1 MSRIR
6 SFIGQQSGRVMT
18 VGAAAVVAGA
28 IAAPLA
34 TGAND
39 GSTLKGGQRN
49 GTFTSETKIIANN
62 GAFGTRQSN
71 LGAGGGAIYGC
82 RAANAGR
89 GCIEASNL
97 NNGQAFNF
105 RFRGPIGGTITTNAT
120 TPTAQA
126 QAKPFTTNA
135 TSVATGLNADRLD
148 GQHAADQ
155 EGNEAGV
162 TVDATT
168 GSGGCCVGQD
178 RLRRQRGGGMISE
191 AAHRGPGRSFYSGT
205 DRIDRKTARA
215 CPQWRRVIR
224 QPARQRSAA
233 GQRGAI
239 FADASLELGQA
250 PPGNQDDVPPS

>member
-6 SFIGQQSGRVMT
+6 TFIGQHSGRVMT

-34 TGAND
+34 TGANE

-49 GTFTSETKIIANN
+49 GTFSSETKVIANN

-89 GCIEASNL
+89 GCVEASNL

-105 RFRGPIGGTITTNAT
+105 RFRGPVGGTINTNAS
-120 TPTAQA
+120 TPEARD

-135 TSVATGLNADRLD
+135 TGVATGLNADRVDGLDAQQIVDQAVAKAQPKIAVVQAD
-148 GQHAADQ
+148 GQATNARGITSTREAEGQYLIKADADISKCAPTATAYQ
-155 EGNEAGV
+155 AGANGANV
-162 TVDATT
+162 ALEPVDATQFRVHTQTNT
-168 GSGGCCVGQD
+168 GTAAD
-178 RLRRQRGGGMISE
+178 RQFSL
-191 AAHRGPGRSFYSGT
+191 
-205 DRIDRKTARA
+205 
-215 CPQWRRVIR
+215 
-224 QPARQRSAA
+224 
-233 GQRGAI
+233 AI
-239 FADASLELGQA
+239 
-250 PPGNQDDVPPS
+250 NC

>member
-6 SFIGQQSGRVMT
+6 TFIGQHTGRVMT

-49 GTFTSETKIIANN
+49 GTFTSETKVIANN

-71 LGAGGGAIYGC
+71 LGSGGGAIYGC
-82 RAANAGR
+82 RAANTGR

-105 RFRGPIGGTITTNAT
+105 RFRGPVGGSINTNAT
-120 TPTAQA
+120 TPAVRD

-135 TSVATGLNADRLD
+135 TGVATGLNADRVDSMDAQQIIDKAVETAVAKAQPKIAVVQAD
-148 GQHAADQ
+148 GQATNARGITSSREAAGRYLIKADADISKCAPTATAFQ
-155 EGNEAGV
+155 SGADGANVALEP
-162 TVDATT
+162 VDATQIRVHT
-168 GSGGCCVGQD
+168 QTNAGAAVD
-178 RLRRQRGGGMISE
+178 RQFSL
-191 AAHRGPGRSFYSGT
+191 
-205 DRIDRKTARA
+205 
-215 CPQWRRVIR
+215 
-224 QPARQRSAA
+224 
-233 GQRGAI
+233 AI
-239 FADASLELGQA
+239 
-250 PPGNQDDVPPS
+250 NC